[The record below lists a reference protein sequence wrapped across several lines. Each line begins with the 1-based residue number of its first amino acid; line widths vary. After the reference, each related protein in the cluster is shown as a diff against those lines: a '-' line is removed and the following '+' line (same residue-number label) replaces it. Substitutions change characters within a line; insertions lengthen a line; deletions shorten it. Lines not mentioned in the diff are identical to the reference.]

1 MESTGGGDQMS
12 ELKKKNIN
20 PLLAAV
26 ANFCCLGFLGYF
38 LIGQSKKGIIFLI
51 ISLALTL
58 VGTIGATTV
67 FLPFV
72 TGVLYLGIIVMTA
85 LDIHSIATAMEQDEA
100 VDENEYRF
108 EILYN
113 FMKTFHKEAVF
124 KKGIE

>member
-1 MESTGGGDQMS
+1 MAI
-12 ELKKKNIN
+12 LKKKNIN

-51 ISLALTL
+51 ASIALTL
-58 VGTIGATTV
+58 IGTVGMQTL

-72 TGVLYLGIIVMTA
+72 TGVIYLALIILTA
-85 LDIHSIATAMEQDEA
+85 LDIHAIATAMEKGEEI
-100 VDENEYRF
+100 DENEYRL
-108 EILYN
+108 EVLYN

-124 KKGIE
+124 RKGSAE